1 MKTVALAALA
11 CAAAF
16 AAHAETED
24 FDKATPGSLPEGW
37 EGGVTGK
44 GSPRWAVDADSS
56 GPSTARR
63 RGATL
68 SCRHYPRAHGG
79 TAALGAPTSPECGPF
94 TAVTGVRIPVLT
106 TVPVPSPESW
116 G

>member
-1 MKTVALAALA
+1 MKTVALAAP
-11 CAAAF
+11 AF
-16 AAHAETED
+16 SVHAETEN
-24 FDKATPGSLPEGW
+24 FDRATPGSLPEGW

-56 GPSTARR
+56 APSTARR

-79 TAALGAPTSPECGPF
+79 TALLGRLLHPSVALS
-94 TAVTGVRIPVLT
+94 RR
-106 TVPVPSPESW
+106 
-116 G
+116 

>member
-16 AAHAETED
+16 SAYAETEN
-24 FDKATPGSLPEGW
+24 FDNATPGSLPEGW

-56 GPSTARR
+56 APSTARR
-63 RGATL
+63 RGATRRAGTIREHREARRLLGRPSVAL
-68 SCRHYPRAHGG
+68 SRR
-79 TAALGAPTSPECGPF
+79 
-94 TAVTGVRIPVLT
+94 
-106 TVPVPSPESW
+106 
-116 G
+116 